1 MDSGCAIRMGQ
12 ALGLHRSIEKTIG
25 KGIWDEKEKREVVV
39 SDRCRRYADDKM
51 ANTLFR
57 LSLTRLRNGLGMV
70 SSSDSEALALALSC

>member
-1 MDSGCAIRMGQ
+1 M
-12 ALGLHRSIEKTIG
+12 
-25 KGIWDEKEKREVVV
+25 

-57 LSLTRLRNGLGMV
+57 LSLTRLLNGLGMV